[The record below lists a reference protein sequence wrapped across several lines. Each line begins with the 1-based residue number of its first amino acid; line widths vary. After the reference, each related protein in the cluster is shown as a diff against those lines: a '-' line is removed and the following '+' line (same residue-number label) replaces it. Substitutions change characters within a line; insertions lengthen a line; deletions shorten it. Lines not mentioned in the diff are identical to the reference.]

1 MFISINYGLNV
12 NWWQLIS
19 SAYMFDTPEIAGAF
33 AFISFKKEKNFSV
46 GDLVWAK
53 MRGHPHWPAEVVC
66 LEIVCVLQG
75 FFWLGEIKNEM
86 FSTFSV

>member
-1 MFISINYGLNV
+1 
-12 NWWQLIS
+12 
-19 SAYMFDTPEIAGAF
+19 
-33 AFISFKKEKNFSV
+33 
-46 GDLVWAK
+46 VWAK

>member
-1 MFISINYGLNV
+1 
-12 NWWQLIS
+12 
-19 SAYMFDTPEIAGAF
+19 MFDTPEIAGAF
-33 AFISFKKEKNFSV
+33 AFISFKKENFSV

-75 FFWLGEIKNEM
+75 FF
-86 FSTFSV
+86 